1 VGDTLKA
8 FDAVFGKAEAG
19 SEQSKRRFK
28 CDGASMRVYERI
40 RALSPHPDSSPR
52 QWWRVRLVPPSVFAH
67 WLLSFG
73 RLRFHPA
80 GHSTKRLIEAPPRR
94 RRPF

>member
-1 VGDTLKA
+1 
-8 FDAVFGKAEAG
+8 
-19 SEQSKRRFK
+19 
-28 CDGASMRVYERI
+28 MRVYERI
-40 RALSPHPDSSPR
+40 RALSPQFKDAGAR
-52 QWWRVRLVPPSVFAH
+52 GWWRRHFVPPSVLAH

-80 GHSTKRLIEAPPRR
+80 GHRAKPLIEAPRRR

>member
-1 VGDTLKA
+1 
-8 FDAVFGKAEAG
+8 
-19 SEQSKRRFK
+19 
-28 CDGASMRVYERI
+28 MRVYERI
-40 RALSPHPDSSPR
+40 RASSLQSDDVGPR
-52 QWWRVRLVPPSVFAH
+52 PWWRVRLVPPSVFAH

-80 GHSTKRLIEAPPRR
+80 GHRTKPLIDAAPRR

>member
-1 VGDTLKA
+1 
-8 FDAVFGKAEAG
+8 
-19 SEQSKRRFK
+19 
-28 CDGASMRVYERI
+28 MRVYERI

-52 QWWRVRLVPPSVFAH
+52 QWWRIRLVPPSVFAH

-73 RLRFHPA
+73 RLRIHPA
-80 GHSTKRLIEAPPRR
+80 GHGKPLIEAPPRR